1 MDKTV
6 RLNPFKTFTDD
17 TDQGSDTC
25 RAIYSY
31 SSKADSTPKFR
42 LSMPSMIRTTAYIS
56 PRLKRKQSLASRQAD
71 QISLTHREFAM
82 PKVVKASH
90 DISTPSLKSKFKKAC
105 STTNPETILLKNR
118 KVSKNLILDCFPNCN

>member
-6 RLNPFKTFTDD
+6 RLNPFKTFSDD

-42 LSMPSMIRTTAYIS
+42 LSLPSMERTKAYIS
-56 PRLKRKQSLASRQAD
+56 PRLKRKQSLIPGQTD
-71 QISLTHREFAM
+71 QISFTHSEFAL
-82 PKVVKASH
+82 PHVVKASH
-90 DISTPSLKSKFKKAC
+90 DISTPCLKIKFKKPC

-118 KVSKNLILDCFPNCN
+118 RVSKNLILDCFPACN